1 MEIKEIWKTIEDY
14 PTYMI
19 SNFGNVK
26 SLKHG
31 KEKLLK
37 QGKDKDGYC
46 QVSLWK
52 ESKQKTC
59 KVHRLVATHFL
70 PNPENLPQVNHKNE
84 SKTDNCVDNLEF
96 CDAKYNA
103 NYGEHNKKLS
113 IALKGKKQSQE
124 CIEKKA
130 KARQKPI
137 ACYNKNGDLVALY
150 TSIKQASEL
159 LNIFS
164 TNIAQCCRGKYKSCG
179 GYIFKYIKKAG

>member
-1 MEIKEIWKTIEDY
+1 MKEEWKIIEDY
-14 PTYMI
+14 PDYMI
-19 SNFGNVK
+19 SNLGNVK

-31 KEKLLK
+31 KERILK

-52 ESKQKTC
+52 ESKQKTY
-59 KVHRLVATHFL
+59 KVHRIVAQAFL
-70 PNPENLPQVNHKNE
+70 PNPYNLPQINHKDEN
-84 SKTDNCVDNLEF
+84 KQNNCASNLEF

-103 NYGEHNKKLS
+103 NYGGHNKKLS
-113 IALKGKKQSQE
+113 IALKGKKHTQE
-124 CIEKKA
+124 HIEKKA
-130 KARQKPI
+130 KARHKPI
-137 ACYNKNGDLVALY
+137 ACYNKKGDLVALY

-179 GYIFKYIKKAG
+179 GYIFKYIKKVS